1 MASSVAGKRG
11 VSTRVEKITAATH
24 DVITEA
30 IDAGGS
36 TLQDF
41 RGVGGDDSMGYFIH
55 NFLVYGREGEECLKQ
70 GCGGIVSR
78 IVQSNRSTFFCSG
91 CQR

>member
-1 MASSVAGKRG
+1 MER
-11 VSTRVEKITAATH
+11 ITAATH

-41 RGVGGDDSMGYFIH
+41 RGVDGEEAMGYFVH
-55 NFLVYGREGEECLKQ
+55 NFQVYGKEGNNCMKE
-70 GCGGIVSR
+70 GCPGVIER
-78 IVQSNRSTFFCSG
+78 IVQSNRSTFFCPI

>member
-1 MASSVAGKRG
+1 
-11 VSTRVEKITAATH
+11 
-24 DVITEA
+24 VITEA

-41 RGVGGDDSMGYFIH
+41 RGVDGDDALGYFPH
-55 NFLVYGREGEECLKQ
+55 SFGAYGREGESCNKK
-70 GCGGIVSR
+70 GCGGTIKR
-78 IVQSNRSTFFCSG
+78 IVQSNRSTFYCSY